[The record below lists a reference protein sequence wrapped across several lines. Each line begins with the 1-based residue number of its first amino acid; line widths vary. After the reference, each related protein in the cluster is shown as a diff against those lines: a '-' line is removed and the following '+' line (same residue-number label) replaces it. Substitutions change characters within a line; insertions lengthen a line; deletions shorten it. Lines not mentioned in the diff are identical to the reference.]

1 MLSCTAFSG
10 LCYASVVDDVYTFD
24 IPDDDLEDY
33 IQPDMSFDD
42 WVIVDVSSSGDS
54 ATYSLGGDG
63 FSTSTDSN
71 TINLIHRLSLYEIY
85 QVPCYSKSYM
95 QTTVSA
101 ATTGTTYTNIY
112 SKSVSSLNQNIFNST
127 SNYLLGYRVTIGGLA
142 NPILFDMGDNG
153 SVIVRGLVMKVRVK
167 HGPAGNTTNYNNFHE
182 EAVQYI
188 DLYYTDVNGER
199 YFLKTIDNPADVLSY
214 NDTES
219 TLTLRLDYGDFPDDA
234 YSVDFE
240 LYFTAYDAFFK
251 SDDITDGLSSVQFG
265 WGHHKDLFDVTLK
278 LNSGN
283 AGFFESIIGWLQSI
297 LNAITGGF
305 SSLID
310 NIVSL
315 PSQIWSFIETGLKNL
330 FVPSP
335 TDLKTIKQNWD
346 NLLSERFGALY
357 DVVDII
363 GGFADTFTDVSAQ
376 DSITFP
382 TVTLDLAGSE
392 FEFGGWE
399 VPIVPHERFK
409 FLFDVLRQIVNI
421 VCTCLF
427 LNGLAH
433 RFSNLLGGVS
443 D

>member
-1 MLSCTAFSG
+1 MP
-10 LCYASVVDDVYTFD
+10 LCYAAEADEVDDVYTFY
-24 IPDDDLEDY
+24 IPDDDLDNY

-42 WVIVDVSSSGDS
+42 WVMVDVSPSGDA

-85 QVPCYSKSYM
+85 QVPTYSKSYM

-112 SKSVSSLNQNIFNST
+112 SNSVSSLNQDIFNST

-142 NPILFDMGDNG
+142 NPILFDMGDSG
-153 SVIVRGLVMKVRVK
+153 SVIVRGLVMRARVK
-167 HGPAGNTTNYNNFHE
+167 HGPGGNTTNLYNFHE
-182 EAVQYI
+182 ESVQYI

-199 YFLKTIDNPADVLSY
+199 YFLKTIDNPGAVMSY

-219 TLTLRLDYGDFPDDA
+219 TLTLRLDYGEFPDDA

-240 LYFTAYDAFFK
+240 LYFTAHEAFFK
-251 SDDITDGLSSVQFG
+251 SDDITDGLSSVMFG

-283 AGFFESIIGWLQSI
+283 AGFFESIFGWLQSI

-335 TDLKTIKQNWD
+335 SDLKTIKQNWD
-346 NLLSERFGALY
+346 TLLSERFGALY

-363 GGFADTFTDVSAQ
+363 SGFADTFSNVSAQ

-382 TVTLDLAGSE
+382 TVSLELAGSK
-392 FEFGGWE
+392 FDFGGWE
-399 VPIVPHERFK
+399 VPIVPHERFQ

-427 LNGLAH
+427 LNGLAR
-433 RFSNLLGGVS
+433 RFSNMLGGVS